1 MGMNK
6 VWATK
11 YRPSSLDGFVGQD
24 HAVDYMRQII
34 SGDASMQHF
43 LFHSR
48 EPGTGKTTMAHIIA
62 EGLGYNL
69 VKFNASSKEQR
80 SIDFVQNEIAPWSR
94 SAQWET
100 IFFLDEADRITI
112 QAQDALKGI
121 IEDAQGYFILTCND
135 LNKVSPWLQSRCQ
148 LVKFNPIDAESMEDR
163 LSTIAAKEGHSIELQ
178 SIIDT
183 HKGDMRNAIGALQV
197 ACSLSGGE
205 RERFLLGLRPDPFDS
220 GLFLRLCFKEKAF
233 DDAYKMIQG
242 HNDLRSLVRQVF
254 DFAISSS
261 AKAENKM
268 VVVRAAKDAEL
279 RFLKGVDSEI
289 ALAAFV
295 SEICGMTKG
304 L

>member
-1 MGMNK
+1 ME
-6 VWATK
+6 
-11 YRPSSLDGFVGQD
+11 DFVGQK
-24 HAVDYMRQII
+24 HMVGLMNSII
-34 SGDASMQHF
+34 GGEAPMQHF

-100 IFFLDEADRITI
+100 IFFLDEADRITT
-112 QAQDALKGI
+112 QAQDALKGV

-148 LVKFNPIDAESMEDR
+148 LIRFNPVDDESMEDR
-163 LSTIAAKEGHSIELQ
+163 LSTIAAKEGHSIELR

-197 ACSLSGGE
+197 ACSLNGKE

-233 DDAYKMIQG
+233 DDAYKMVKNN
-242 HNDLRSLVRQVF
+242 NDIRSLVRQVF
-254 DFAISSS
+254 DFAVSSS
-261 AKAENKM
+261 AKPENKM
-268 VVVRAAKDAEL
+268 VVIMAAKDAEL
-279 RFLKGVDSEI
+279 RFLKGVDSAI
-289 ALAAFV
+289 ILAAFV
-295 SEICGMTKG
+295 SEICGITKG
-304 L
+304 I